1 MIQKKIWLTALTL
14 ALALPLG
21 AEASVYGVMNQVG
34 VSGNVQGATNR
45 YGNTNGGLGLRAS
58 LYNGGLFG
66 TAKYRHEFGATYQGY
81 TGGNTNT
88 IGLKLGYLFNASNIL
103 AVGPYVG
110 YEYNRFAQSN
120 AYNDSHS
127 SLSTNGLGG
136 GLYAA
141 ASLPG
146 VNFTGYVGYLGGISE
161 TQHLSGFAPT
171 TFNRTSDLLQ
181 MGVNA
186 YYPLMANVSLYVGLH
201 DDDFTQRGAPN
212 ILRGDVGLGMQF

>member
-1 MIQKKIWLTALTL
+1 MNQRKIVLATVTL
-14 ALALPLG
+14 ALCLPV
-21 AEASVYGVMNQVG
+21 AADASVYSVMNQVD
-34 VSGNVQGATNR
+34 VSGNVQGATNS
-45 YGNTNGGLGLRAS
+45 YGNTTGGLGLRAS

-110 YEYNRFAQSN
+110 YEYNRFAQTNSYY
-120 AYNDSHS
+120 AYHS
-127 SLSTNGLGG
+127 SLTTNGLGG
-136 GLYAA
+136 GLFAA

-146 VNFTGYVGYLGGISE
+146 VNLTGYIGYLGGISE
-161 TQHLSGFAPT
+161 TQHVTGFAPA
-171 TFNRTSDLLQ
+171 TFNSSFDLLQ

-186 YYPLMANVSLYVGLH
+186 YYPLMANVSFYVGLH

-212 ILRGDVGLGMQF
+212 ILRGDVGLGIQF

>member
-120 AYNDSHS
+120 AYYDSHS

-181 MGVNA
+181 MG
-186 YYPLMANVSLYVGLH
+186 
-201 DDDFTQRGAPN
+201 
-212 ILRGDVGLGMQF
+212 